1 MIAILGGVGAAAAW
15 AGSTLCSSRSTR
27 MIPPASVVAW
37 VACVGLVITA
47 PFVAAAGIPS
57 RLDAGAGGWLLLSGA
72 GNLAGLLVAYLAYQ
86 VGDVALIAPIVSTE
100 GAIAAVV
107 ALAFGESIR
116 AATAVALAVVATGI
130 ALAALPGRAERDLPA
145 EGRSRVVLYAG
156 IAAVC
161 FGASLYATGRA
172 GAELPLAW
180 VLLPFRL
187 LGTVLV
193 ALPLAL
199 GGRLRLTRRAF
210 PLVLAAGIL
219 EVLGFASFTVGAR
232 QDLAVAAVLSCQFA
246 AISAVAGYLLFRE
259 RLERLQLFG
268 VVTVLAGVTLLGG
281 LRG

>member
-1 MIAILGGVGAAAAW
+1 MIAILGGLGAAAAW

-27 MIPPASVVAW
+27 MIAPASVVAW
-37 VACVGLVITA
+37 IALVGLLITA
-47 PFVAAAGIPS
+47 PLVVAAGIPS
-57 RLDAGAGGWLLLSGA
+57 RLDAGAAGWLLLSGA
-72 GNLAGLLVAYLAYQ
+72 GNLAGLLVAYLAYR
-86 VGDVALIAPIVSTE
+86 VGDVALIAPIISTE

-107 ALAFGESIR
+107 ALAFGESIG
-116 AATAVALAVVATGI
+116 AATAATLAVVAVGV
-130 ALAALPGRAERDLPA
+130 ALAALPGRAERDIA
-145 EGRSRVVLYAG
+145 AGGVSRVVLYAG

-172 GAELPLAW
+172 GAELPLVW

-199 GGRLRLTRRAF
+199 SGRLALTRRAA

-232 QDLAVAAVLSCQFA
+232 HDLAVAAVLSCQFA
-246 AISAVAGYLLFRE
+246 AMSAVAAYFLFRE
-259 RLERLQLFG
+259 RLERLQLAG
-268 VVTVLAGVTLLGG
+268 VVVVLAGVTLLSG

>member
-1 MIAILGGVGAAAAW
+1 MIAILGGLGAAAAW

-37 VACVGLVITA
+37 IALVGLVITA
-47 PFVAAAGIPS
+47 PLVAAAGIPS
-57 RLDAGAGGWLLLSGA
+57 RLDAGAAGWLLLSGA
-72 GNLAGLLVAYLAYQ
+72 GNLAGLLVAYIAYR

-100 GAIAAVV
+100 GAIAAVI
-107 ALAFGESIR
+107 AIAFGESIG
-116 AATAVALAVVATGI
+116 AATAAALAVVAVGV
-130 ALAALPGRAERDLPA
+130 ALAALPGRAERDIA
-145 EGRSRVVLYAG
+145 AGGVSRVVLYAG

-199 GGRLRLTRRAF
+199 GGRLALTRRAA

-232 QDLAVAAVLSCQFA
+232 HDLAVAAVLSCQFA
-246 AISAVAGYLLFRE
+246 AMSAVAAYFLFGE
-259 RLERLQLFG
+259 RLERLQLAG
-268 VVTVLAGVTLLGG
+268 VVVVIAGVTLVSG

>member
-1 MIAILGGVGAAAAW
+1 MIAILGGLGAAAAW

-27 MIPPASVVAW
+27 MIAPASVVAW
-37 VACVGLVITA
+37 IALVGLLITA
-47 PFVAAAGIPS
+47 PLVVAAGIPA
-57 RLDAGAGGWLLLSGA
+57 RLDAGSAGWLLLSGA
-72 GNLAGLLVAYLAYQ
+72 GNLAGLLVAYVAYR

-107 ALAFGESIR
+107 ALAFGESIG
-116 AATAVALAVVATGI
+116 AATAATLALIAIGVALAAI
-130 ALAALPGRAERDLPA
+130 PGRAERDLA
-145 EGRSRVVLYAG
+145 AGGVSRVVLYAG
-156 IAAVC
+156 VAALC

-180 VLLPFRL
+180 VLLPFRV

-199 GGRLRLTRRAF
+199 SGRLTLTGRAA
-210 PLVLAAGIL
+210 PLVLAAGVL

-232 QDLAVAAVLSCQFA
+232 HSLPVAAVLSTQFA
-246 AISAVAGYLLFRE
+246 AMSAVAAYFLFRE
-259 RLERLQLFG
+259 RLERAQLAG
-268 VVTVLAGVTLLGG
+268 VVVVLAGVTLLSA